1 MERKAIAYL
10 RVSTDRQG
18 KSGLGLEAQRV
29 LITRFAEIEGYDIA
43 AWIEEVETGKGSD
56 ALDRR
61 PKLRAALA
69 EARQISCPV
78 IVAKLDRLSRD
89 VAYIAGLMAQKVPF
103 IVTELGAD
111 ADPFMLHIYAALA
124 EKEREMISK
133 RTKLALAAVKAR
145 GKALGG
151 YRGGPVPDS
160 SAGIEAHQA
169 RAAGYAANL
178 KPVLLEMQARGLS
191 LRKMIVELEARGLRT
206 ATGRATWS
214 ATAVNRLLAA

>member
-1 MERKAIAYL
+1 MQRRAIAYL
-10 RVSTDRQG
+10 RVSTERQG
-18 KSGLGLEAQRV
+18 KSGLGLDAQRL
-29 LITRFAEIEGYDIA
+29 LIARFAETEGYDIA

-69 EARQISCPV
+69 EARQFHCPV

-89 VAYIAGLMAQKVPF
+89 VAYIANLMAQKVPF

-111 ADPFMLHIYAALA
+111 VDAFMLHVYAALA
-124 EKEREMISK
+124 EKERRLISE
-133 RTKLALAAVKAR
+133 RTVAALAAAKAR
-145 GKALGG
+145 GKVLGG

-160 SAGIEAHQA
+160 SAGVEARQA
-169 RAAGYAANL
+169 KASGYAETL
-178 KPVLLEMQARGLS
+178 KPLLLEMQVRGLS

-206 ATGRATWS
+206 ATGRTTWS
-214 ATAVNRLLAA
+214 ATAVSRLLAA